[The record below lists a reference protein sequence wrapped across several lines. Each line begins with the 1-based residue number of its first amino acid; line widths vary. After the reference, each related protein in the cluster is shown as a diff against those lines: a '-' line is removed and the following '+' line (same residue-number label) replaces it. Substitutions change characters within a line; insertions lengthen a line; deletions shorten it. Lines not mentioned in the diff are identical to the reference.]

1 MINTSK
7 RDDIKKGLYDP
18 DEHVDK
24 ELLQYQFEEQD
35 GKCFY
40 CNVAMIT
47 HSSGNGK
54 IDPDRMSIE
63 RMDNRV
69 GHIKENCILACYKCN
84 CQRQDR
90 YDCNEFYRMKEA
102 ERELN
107 NIVT

>member
-1 MINTSK
+1 MVNTSK
-7 RDDIKKGLYDP
+7 RDDIKRGLFDA

-24 ELLQYQFEEQD
+24 ELLQYQFEEQE

-40 CNVAMIT
+40 CDVAMIT
-47 HSSGNGK
+47 HSAGNGK
-54 IDPDRMSIE
+54 RDPDRMSIE

-69 GHIKENCILACYKCN
+69 GHIKENCILACLKCN

-107 NIVT
+107 AV

>member
-7 RDDIKKGLYDP
+7 RDDIKKGRYDP
-18 DEHVDK
+18 DEHIDRD
-24 ELLQYQFEEQD
+24 LLQYQFEEQE

-40 CNVAMIT
+40 CEVAMVT
-47 HSSGNGK
+47 HSSENGK

-90 YDCNEFYRMKEA
+90 YDCNEFYRMKA
-102 ERELN
+102 GERELN
-107 NIVT
+107 NV